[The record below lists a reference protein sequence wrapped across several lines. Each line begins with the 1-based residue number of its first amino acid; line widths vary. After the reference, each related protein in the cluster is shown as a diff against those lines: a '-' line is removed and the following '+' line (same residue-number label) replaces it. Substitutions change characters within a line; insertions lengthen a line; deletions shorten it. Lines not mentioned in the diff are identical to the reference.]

1 MCRNVMS
8 PIIARRLGAC
18 VNITTTVHNA
28 RISTTAIRRQKL
40 PSDHHN
46 EHLDR
51 LALLQAEDLEKL
63 KPVKAKIKDYDAVLN
78 KGVEFLATLPVT
90 LAPLAKLNTAH
101 TSVERAIALAEAQ
114 TTLSK
119 LKDATLPNL
128 LAHVEDLE
136 LEEFPEPGSDETEIE
151 FLQRARSMSDEE
163 RKDLLDSLNMEFG
176 AAIAQATESVQ
187 SVQWRG
193 EERSGSGSGS
203 DTEPEAT
210 IERKENPFA
219 KVAAKTTAAVG
230 AGKKKTEEKAKF
242 GMSTD
247 DQFANVIA
255 DAVPRKDATKKK
267 KVADTS
273 FGLGQNTGEVTTWRP
288 VVSEKPKTPEPRDF
302 PRRADDKAPKPRGFP
317 RRADDDAPK
326 PKSPMRDLN
335 SLQAQ
340 LEASFRK
347 SANR

>member
-1 MCRNVMS
+1 MS
-8 PIIARRLGAC
+8 PINARRLGAC
-18 VNITTTVHNA
+18 ANFTTKINCA
-28 RISTTAIRRQKL
+28 RISTTATIRQKL
-40 PSDHHN
+40 PSEHHN

-63 KPVKAKIKDYDAVLN
+63 KPVKAKIKDYDAVLK
-78 KGVEFLATLPVT
+78 KGQEFLATLPAA

-101 TSVERAIALAEAQ
+101 TSVERAIAIAEAQ

-151 FLQRARSMSDEE
+151 FLQRARSMSDDE

-187 SVQWRG
+187 SLEWRG
-193 EERSGSGSGS
+193 EETSGSGS
-203 DTEPEAT
+203 DTESTAT
-210 IERKENPFA
+210 VERKENPFA
-219 KVAAKTTAAVG
+219 KVAAKATAAVG
-230 AGKKKTEEKAKF
+230 TSRKKVEEKAKF

-255 DAVPRKDATKKK
+255 DAAPRKEAIKKK

-273 FGLGQNTGEVTTWRP
+273 LGLGQNTGEVTTWKP
-288 VVSEKPKTPEPRDF
+288 VVPEKPKTPEPRDF
-302 PRRADDKAPKPRGFP
+302 PRRAVE
-317 RRADDDAPK
+317 DAPK
-326 PKSPMRDLN
+326 PKSPVRDLN

-347 SANR
+347 SAGR